1 MVTKK
6 SEKNPMN
13 IQQALHTVV
22 AHQSL
27 SQQEMAD
34 VMRQI
39 MTGEATSAQIG
50 GFLVALRMKG
60 ETVEEITGAAQVM
73 RELATPVVI
82 AGDHL
87 VDTCGTGGDGANLFN
102 VSTASAFVVAACGG
116 RVAKHGNRSV
126 SSSTGSADVLEAAG
140 VHLDLSP
147 EQVARCVEEV
157 GVGFMF
163 APAHHGAM
171 KHAIG
176 PRKELAMRTIF
187 NMLGPMTN
195 PAGVKRQ
202 VIGVFSQELCRPMA
216 EVLQKLGS
224 EHVMI
229 VHASDGL
236 DELTLSGSSY
246 VAELNNGSINEY
258 TLLPEDV
265 GLASATLEG
274 LSVSSA
280 EESLDLIYDA
290 LGKQEGVYAHKA
302 ADIIALNAGAAVY
315 VSGIAD
321 SLEEGVRMAEDAIGS
336 GLAKAKIQEL
346 AAFTDCCKAL

>member
-1 MVTKK
+1 
-6 SEKNPMN
+6 MN
-13 IQQALHTVV
+13 VQPALQAVV
-22 AHQSL
+22 AQESL
-27 SQQEMAD
+27 SQTDMAD
-34 VMRQI
+34 VMRSI
-39 MTGEATSAQIG
+39 MTGSATPAQIG

-60 ETVEEITGAAQVM
+60 ETVDEITGAAQVM
-73 RELATPVVI
+73 RELATPVTI
-82 AGDHL
+82 TAEHL
-87 VDTCGTGGDGANLFN
+87 VDTCGTGGDGATLFN

-116 RVAKHGNRSV
+116 HVASHGNRSV
-126 SSSTGSADVLEAAG
+126 SSSTGRADVLEAAG
-140 VHLDLSP
+140 VHLDLTP

-176 PRKELAMRTIF
+176 PRKELAMRTVF

-202 VIGVFSQELCRPMA
+202 VIGVFDRSLCRPMA
-216 EVLQKLGS
+216 DVLNKLGS

-236 DELTLSGSSY
+236 DELTLSGTSY
-246 VAELNNGSINEY
+246 IAELKGGKVIEY
-258 TLLPEDV
+258 TISPEAL
-265 GLASATLEG
+265 GLSTATLEG
-274 LSVSSA
+274 LSVNSA
-280 EESLDLIYDA
+280 QASLELIRDA
-290 LGKQEGVYAHKA
+290 LGKQEGQFAHKA

-315 VSGIAD
+315 VSGIA
-321 SLEEGVRMAEDAIGS
+321 STLEEGVRMAEDAIGS

-346 AAFTDCCKAL
+346 AAFTDCCRSI